1 MSLPLS
7 DTVTLTITQDSVG
20 VARAGFG
27 VPLLLS
33 AYAAFAERVRY
44 YGSLAE
50 VAADFPVTSSP
61 EYLAANAIF
70 SQEPKPTRIA
80 IGRSALKPT
89 QVYTI
94 SVASIQ
100 NTHAYV
106 INVKGKGVTSTA
118 ATFTSDGTA
127 TDAEIVAGL
136 VTALN
141 AVTGNNYIAAGA
153 SSPFTVTGDAAGDW
167 FSLEVNPVDLTA
179 AQTHADPGVATDLTA
194 IRLETDD
201 WYALTTWYN
210 SDAYVKA
217 AAAFIEAQ
225 KKIYVFDIAE
235 TEAVTDASDGTQGTL
250 DDLMTLAYARTA
262 GLYHP
267 SAADMAGPAWLGKCL
282 PFNPGEE
289 TWKFK
294 RLAGVNPVT
303 LTSTQRTNLRARNA
317 NSYEVS
323 GGINM
328 TWNGTTV
335 DGNYIDIRRGLD
347 WLDDDMSKSVFEV
360 LAGAAKVPFTDAG
373 IALIEN
379 AMRGSLKRAVAR
391 TILIP
396 GFTVTVPL
404 AKDVSSINKAA
415 RILPDLKFAAT
426 LAGAVHHADVAGVV
440 SL

>member
-7 DTVTLTITQDSVG
+7 DTVDISITQDSVG
-20 VARAGFG
+20 VQRAGFG

-44 YGSLAE
+44 YGSLSE
-50 VAADFPVTSSP
+50 VASDFPVTSSP
-61 EYLAANAIF
+61 EYLFGSTCFAQTNPPNI
-70 SQEPKPTRIA
+70 IA

-118 ATFTSDGTA
+118 ATYTSDGTA

-167 FSLEVNPVDLTA
+167 FSLEVSPVDLTA

-194 IRLETDD
+194 IQLESDG
-201 WYALTTWYN
+201 WYALYTTYN

-217 AAAFIEAQ
+217 AAAYIETQ

-267 SAADMAGPAWLGKCL
+267 SPADMAGAAWLGRCL
-282 PFNPGEE
+282 PFEPGSE

-294 RLAGVNPVT
+294 RLTGVNPVT

-317 NSYEVS
+317 NSYETS
-323 GGINM
+323 AGINM
-328 TWNGTTV
+328 TWNGTMA
-335 DGNYIDIRRGLD
+335 DGGFIDTTRNLD
-347 WLDDDMSKSVFEV
+347 WVEDDMSKSVFEV
-360 LAGAAKVPFTDAG
+360 LAGAAKVPFTDLG
-373 IALIEN
+373 IAMLTN
-379 AMRGSLKRAVAR
+379 AMEGSIKRAISRGIFTIDYTITYPRAANVSNVNKTAR
-391 TILIP
+391 
-396 GFTVTVPL
+396 VC
-404 AKDVSSINKAA
+404 
-415 RILPDLKFAAT
+415 PDLKFSAT
-426 LAGAVHHADVAGVV
+426 LEGAVHSAVVTGVV